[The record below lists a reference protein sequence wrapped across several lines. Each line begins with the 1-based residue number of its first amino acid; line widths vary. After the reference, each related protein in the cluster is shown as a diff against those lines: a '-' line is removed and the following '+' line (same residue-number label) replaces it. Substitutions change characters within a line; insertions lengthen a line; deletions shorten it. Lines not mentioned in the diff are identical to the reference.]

1 MSSDSTLVPPVYK
14 LCRSIASSIYK
25 LWDNVTVQQRR
36 SQHQQTPRR
45 IRGEKN
51 ILHVSHGP
59 PMVGFVLLNSSDC
72 FPNHG
77 LTDNRQ
83 LARLFCFPSG
93 QSVANW
99 PEKDCDWPGHILICP
114 QPEVECGNQGHNLP
128 GCTLDPPNLK
138 QVEAWQATTLTPRA
152 KVNGRNLPD
161 CDQAEACQAVTPI
174 PQCPNRWMAVASW
187 TPQPDNSI
195 NGRGAKT
202 DDAYQDTVGVPGVE
216 FISDQAPRGTMT
228 YL

>member
-14 LCRSIASSIYK
+14 LCRSIASSIHCVK
-25 LWDNVTVQQRR
+25 CPADGHREHRR
-36 SQHQQTPRR
+36 C
-45 IRGEKN
+45 K
-51 ILHVSHGP
+51 GP
-59 PMVGFVLLNSSDC
+59 PSPRCVEARRYC

-216 FISDQAPRGTMT
+216 FISDQAPRGAM
-228 YL
+228 YEDLPVNACDRN